1 MTEEIEAI
9 VPQIIYLLKGRVGIW
24 IKMGHS
30 LKFMLFQR
38 ILSYSLEYPDHI
50 FPFFLSF
57 FFFLGCAK
65 RVALDDSSQGLGL
78 GMDEGQGI

>member
-50 FPFFLSF
+50 FPFFL
-57 FFFLGCAK
+57 FFFLCCAK